1 MEWATAFA
9 TPNGTDEVNWEG
21 LNSLRNRLVLLI
33 IGITA
38 GAIGFVYLYVVPQLE
53 SSLTAEK
60 LRRLERLAGEQ
71 GPRLARALQENAPEA
86 EVNDLVQSISQTTE
100 SRVTLLAV
108 DGTGS
113 GETPAFV
120 IADSQDEPTAI
131 QGSYDV
137 AGSALER
144 DDEVS
149 GVESVAGQRVGATAL
164 PISADDDARW
174 VAVLSSPLV
183 DVEDNVALIRRQILI
198 AGAIA
203 LIAASLIGYW
213 AAGAVSRRL
222 QRLRSVA
229 EQVADGDFDQ
239 PIPIDSGDELGQ
251 LARSFNEMQRRLA
264 RLDSARK
271 EFIANASHELRT
283 PIFSLGGFVELLE
296 TENPSAAERR
306 AFVAEMRGQVD
317 RLQKLTAD
325 LLDLSKLDADA
336 MELERDPVDL
346 KAVASEVASEF
357 RPAAKSHDSALQ
369 VRGKGQAVAFAD
381 LNRASQIIRIL
392 IDNAL
397 KHTPQGTKVTVTA
410 VRGQAAAELI
420 VRDEGRGIDS
430 RALERVFDRFYTG
443 DTAAGSGLGLSIAS
457 ELATRMGGG
466 LEVVSRRGFTAFTLS
481 LPLAPDRGRRKASAG
496 APA

>member
-1 MEWATAFA
+1 MS
-9 TPNGTDEVNWEG
+9 G
-21 LNSLRNRLVLLI
+21 LSGFNSLRNRLVLLI
-33 IGITA
+33 VGITA
-38 GAIGFVYLYVVPQLE
+38 AAIGFVYLYVVPQLE

-71 GPRLARALQENAPEA
+71 GPRFTRALEDGAPEA
-86 EVNDLVQSISQTTE
+86 EVDDLVQSISQTTE

-108 DGTGS
+108 QVEN
-113 GETPAFV
+113 GEARPTFL
-120 IADSQDEPTAI
+120 ISDSQADATPI
-131 QGSYDV
+131 QSSYDV
-137 AGSALER
+137 ASEALDR
-144 DDEVS
+144 NDEIS
-149 GVESVAGQRVGATAL
+149 GVETVAGQRVGATAI
-164 PISADDDARW
+164 PVSGTGDPQW
-174 VAVLSSPLV
+174 VAVISSPLADV
-183 DVEDNVALIRRQILI
+183 DDNVALIRRQILI

-203 LIAASLIGYW
+203 LIAASLIGWW

-222 QRLRSVA
+222 RRLRSVA
-229 EQVADGDFDQ
+229 EQVADGEFDQ
-239 PIPIDSGDELGQ
+239 QIPIDSGDELGQ

-296 TENPSAAERR
+296 TENPSPKERR
-306 AFVAEMRGQVD
+306 EFVSEMRIQIE

-336 MELERDPVDL
+336 IELRREPVDL
-346 KAVASEVASEF
+346 KELASEVAAEF
-357 RPAAKSHDSALQ
+357 RPLAKHHKSTLQ
-369 VRGKGQAVAFAD
+369 VRGKGQAVALAD
-381 LNRASQIIRIL
+381 LSRASQIVRIL

-397 KHTPQGTKVTVTA
+397 KHTPEGTKVTVTA

-443 DTAAGSGLGLSIAS
+443 DTASGSGLGLSIAT
-457 ELATRMGGG
+457 ELASRMGGT

-481 LPLAPDRGRRKASAG
+481 LPLATGGDRRRAPAG
-496 APA
+496 AAAG

>member
-1 MEWATAFA
+1 MSRVTRLSES
-9 TPNGTDEVNWEG
+9 

-33 IGITA
+33 IAITA

-60 LRRLERLAGEQ
+60 LRRLERVSGEQ
-71 GPRLARALQENAPEA
+71 EPRLARALADGAPEA
-86 EVNDLVQSISQTTE
+86 EVNDLVESISQSTE

-108 DGTGS
+108 QDRGAGDIPT
-113 GETPAFV
+113 FV
-120 IADSQDEPTAI
+120 ISDSQAEPTAI
-131 QGSYDV
+131 QGSYEV
-137 AGSALER
+137 ADSALGT
-144 DDEVS
+144 DSQSS
-149 GVESVAGQRVGATAL
+149 GVETVAGQRVGATAV
-164 PISADDDARW
+164 PISDGENPRW
-174 VAVLSSPLV
+174 VAVLSSPLSDV
-183 DVEDNVALIRRQILI
+183 DDNVALIRRQILI

-203 LIAASLIGYW
+203 LIAASLIGWW

-222 QRLRSVA
+222 RRLRSVA
-229 EQVADGDFDQ
+229 EQIADGEFDQ

-271 EFIANASHELRT
+271 DFIANASHELRT
-283 PIFSLGGFVELLE
+283 PIFSLGGFVELME

-306 AFVAEMRGQVD
+306 AFVAEMRGQVE

-336 MELERDPVDL
+336 MELRREPVDL
-346 KAVASEVASEF
+346 KQLASEVAAEF
-357 RPAAKSHDSALQ
+357 RPVAKRHDSTLQ
-369 VRGKGQAVAFAD
+369 VRGKGQAVAYAD

-397 KHTPQGTKVTVTA
+397 KHTPEGTKVTVTA

-430 RALERVFDRFYTG
+430 RAIERVFDRFYTG
-443 DTAAGSGLGLSIAS
+443 DTAAGSGLGLSIAT
-457 ELATRMGGG
+457 ELASRMDGA

-481 LPLAPDRGRRKASAG
+481 LPLAPGRDRRP
-496 APA
+496 APVGV

>member
-1 MEWATAFA
+1 MRFA
-9 TPNGTDEVNWEG
+9 PPLG
-21 LNSLRNRLVLLI
+21 LRNRLVLLI

-71 GPRLARALQENAPEA
+71 GPRLTRALQTDASEDA
-86 EVNDLVQSISQTTE
+86 VDDVVQSISQSTE

-108 DGTGS
+108 EDGGTG
-113 GETPAFV
+113 EAPAFV
-120 IADSQDEPTAI
+120 ISDSQDEPTAI

-137 AGSALER
+137 AAAALER
-144 DDEVS
+144 DSDVS
-149 GVESVAGQRVGATAL
+149 GVESVAGQRVGATAI
-164 PISADDDARW
+164 PISDGEEAQW
-174 VAVLSSPLV
+174 VAVLSSPLADV
-183 DVEDNVALIRRQILI
+183 DDNVALIRRQILI

-203 LIAASLIGYW
+203 LVAASLIGYW
-213 AAGAVSRRL
+213 AAGAASRRL
-222 QRLRSVA
+222 RRLRSVA

-296 TENPSAAERR
+296 TEKPSAAERR
-306 AFVAEMRGQVD
+306 AFVSEMRGQIE

-336 MELERDPVDL
+336 MELRREPVDL
-346 KAVASEVASEF
+346 KQLASEVASEF
-357 RPAAKSHDSALQ
+357 RPAAKRHDSTLQ
-369 VRGKGQAVAFAD
+369 VRGKGQAVALAD
-381 LNRASQIIRIL
+381 LSRASQIIRIL

-397 KHTPQGTKVTVTA
+397 KHTPQGTNVTVTT

-457 ELATRMGGG
+457 ELADRMGGA

-481 LPLAPDRGRRKASAG
+481 LPLAQDPDRRKT
-496 APA
+496 PAEAATG